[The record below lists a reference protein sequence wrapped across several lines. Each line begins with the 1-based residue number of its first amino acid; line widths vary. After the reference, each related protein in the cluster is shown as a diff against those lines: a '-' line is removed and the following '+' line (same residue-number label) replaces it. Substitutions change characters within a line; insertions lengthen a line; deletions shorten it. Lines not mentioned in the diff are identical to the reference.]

1 MHWDQNIIF
10 IIIAAI
16 IGISRLVSR
25 ISEESKKQSQRR
37 RQSTQRPPS
46 QTAMPQPIQRTEPK
60 TDEERVREF
69 LEALGQAPGSTPP
82 AKVQPRTQ
90 IPPRPLA
97 PVQPPASM
105 RPFAKPEFRTWKEQA
120 KEIVVLQ
127 QPTKGAPPEIKRV
140 VLPAIV
146 AAAGENEPDAW
157 IAPEQAQ
164 TVAAMTKTSI
174 ARASDQRTQT
184 VRASADT
191 IWKQSLQSLDSV
203 RTAIVLREIFGPPRG
218 VQVSSFVFE
227 TT

>member
-37 RQSTQRPPS
+37 RQSPQRPPTQS
-46 QTAMPQPIQRTEPK
+46 AMPQPIQRTRPK

-69 LEALGQAPGSTPP
+69 LEALGQPAGGAPPP
-82 AKVQPRTQ
+82 KIQPRTQ

-127 QPTKGAPPEIKRV
+127 QPTKPASPEIKRMIV
-140 VLPAIV
+140 PPAV
-146 AAAGENEPDAW
+146 PAEASEPGAW
-157 IAPEQAQ
+157 IALEQAQ
-164 TVAAMTKTSI
+164 TDAATKMVV
-174 ARASDQRTQT
+174 ARADDQASIRP
-184 VRASADT
+184 SADT
-191 IWKQSLQSLDSV
+191 IWKQALRSPNAA
-203 RTAIVLREIFGPPRG
+203 RTAIILREIFGPPRG
-218 VQVSSFVFE
+218 AQSPNFV
-227 TT
+227 

>member
-25 ISEESKKQSQRR
+25 ISEESKKQSKRR

-97 PVQPPASM
+97 PVQPPASI
-105 RPFAKPEFRTWKEQA
+105 RPFAKPEFRTWREQA

-127 QPTKGAPPEIKRV
+127 QPTKIALPQIKRV
-140 VLPAIV
+140 VVPPVPAE
-146 AAAGENEPDAW
+146 AKEPGAW
-157 IAPEQAQ
+157 IAQEEAQ
-164 TVAAMTKTSI
+164 TGAATKMAI
-174 ARASDQRTQT
+174 ARADDQPS
-184 VRASADT
+184 VRASADA
-191 IWKQSLQSLDSV
+191 IWKRTLRSPEAV

-218 VQVSSFVFE
+218 VQSSNFVFE
-227 TT
+227 TM

>member
-37 RQSTQRPPS
+37 RQPPQRPPPRP
-46 QTAMPQPIQRTEPK
+46 QIPQPIQRMRPK

-82 AKVQPRTQ
+82 AKVQPRAQ

-105 RPFAKPEFRTWKEQA
+105 RPFGKPEFRTWREQA

-127 QPTKGAPPEIKRV
+127 QPTKIAPPQIKRV
-140 VLPAIV
+140 VVPPVLPAE
-146 AAAGENEPDAW
+146 AYESGAW
-157 IAPEQAQ
+157 IAPEQVQ
-164 TVAAMTKTSI
+164 TVAATTKTS
-174 ARASDQRTQT
+174 
-184 VRASADT
+184 VR
-191 IWKQSLQSLDSV
+191 
-203 RTAIVLREIFGPPRG
+203 
-218 VQVSSFVFE
+218 
-227 TT
+227 

>member
-25 ISEESKKQSQRR
+25 ISENARKQDQRKPPPR
-37 RQSTQRPPS
+37 ARAQPTTQPVP
-46 QTAMPQPIQRTEPK
+46 RTPPK
-60 TDEERVREF
+60 TDEQRVREF

-90 IPPRPLA
+90 IPPRPVA

-105 RPFAKPEFRTWKEQA
+105 RPFAKPEFRTWREQA

-127 QPTKGAPPEIKRV
+127 QPAKIASPEIKRV
-140 VLPAIV
+140 VVPPIV
-146 AAAGENEPDAW
+146 AAAGENEPGAW
-157 IAPEQAQ
+157 IAPEQPQ
-164 TVAAMTKTSI
+164 TGTATKMAS
-174 ARASDQRTQT
+174 ARTDDQPS

-191 IWKQSLQSLDSV
+191 VWKQALRSPNAA
-203 RTAIVLREIFGPPRG
+203 RTAIILREIFGPPRG
-218 VQVSSFVFE
+218 VQSSNFVFE
-227 TT
+227 RI

>member
-1 MHWDQNIIF
+1 MHFDQNIIF

-37 RQSTQRPPS
+37 RQPPQSAPPRP
-46 QTAMPQPIQRTEPK
+46 QIPQPIQRARPK

-69 LEALGQAPGSTPP
+69 LEALGQPAGAAPPP
-82 AKVQPRTQ
+82 KIQPRTQ
-90 IPPRPLA
+90 VSPRPLA

-105 RPFAKPEFRTWKEQA
+105 RPFGKPEFRTWREQA

-127 QPTKGAPPEIKRV
+127 QPTKIAPPEIKPV
-140 VLPAIV
+140 IVPSVPAE
-146 AAAGENEPDAW
+146 ANEPGAW
-157 IAPEQAQ
+157 IAQEEAQ
-164 TVAAMTKTSI
+164 TGAATKMAI
-174 ARASDQRTQT
+174 ARAADRASVQ
-184 VRASADT
+184 ASADI
-191 IWKQSLQSLDSV
+191 IWKRALRSPNAA
-203 RTAIVLREIFGPPRG
+203 RTAIVLREILGPPRG

>member
-16 IGISRLVSR
+16 VGISRLVSR
-25 ISEESKKQSQRR
+25 ISENARKQDQRK
-37 RQSTQRPPS
+37 PPPRARA
-46 QTAMPQPIQRTEPK
+46 QPTAQPVQRTLPK

-69 LEALGQAPGSTPP
+69 LEALGQPAGAAPP

-97 PVQPPASM
+97 PVEPPASI
-105 RPFAKPEFRTWKEQA
+105 RPFAKPELRTWKEQA

-218 VQVSSFVFE
+218 KQSPFAP
-227 TT
+227 

>member
-1 MHWDQNIIF
+1 MHWDQNLIF

-37 RQSTQRPPS
+37 GQPPRPQP
-46 QTAMPQPIQRTEPK
+46 QMPQPIQRARPK

-69 LEALGQAPGSTPP
+69 IEALGQPTGAAPP

-105 RPFAKPEFRTWKEQA
+105 RPFGKPEFRTWREQA
-120 KEIVVLQ
+120 KVVLQ
-127 QPTKGAPPEIKRV
+127 QPTKIAPPEIKPVIVPSV
-140 VLPAIV
+140 VPAE
-146 AAAGENEPDAW
+146 ASEPGTW
-157 IAPEQAQ
+157 IAQEEAQ
-164 TVAAMTKTSI
+164 TSAATKLAI
-174 ARASDQRTQT
+174 ARTDDQPSI
-184 VRASADT
+184 RASAAA
-191 IWKQSLQSLDSV
+191 IWKRTLRSPDAV

>member
-1 MHWDQNIIF
+1 MHFDQNIIF

-37 RQSTQRPPS
+37 GQPP
-46 QTAMPQPIQRTEPK
+46 QGPPPQPGIPQPIQRTRPK

-69 LEALGQAPGSTPP
+69 LEALGQPAGAAPPP
-82 AKVQPRTQ
+82 KALPRAQ

-105 RPFAKPEFRTWKEQA
+105 RPFAKPVFRTWKEQA

-127 QPTKGAPPEIKRV
+127 EPAKAAPPEIRRIV
-140 VLPAIV
+140 VPPPVPSEA
-146 AAAGENEPDAW
+146 NEPGTW
-157 IAPEQAQ
+157 IEQAQ
-164 TVAAMTKTSI
+164 TAAGTKTI
-174 ARASDQRTQT
+174 ARTDDQPS

-191 IWKQSLQSLDSV
+191 IWKQALGSPNAA
-203 RTAIVLREIFGPPRG
+203 RTAIILREIFGPPRG
-218 VQVSSFVFE
+218 VQSSNFVFE

>member
-1 MHWDQNIIF
+1 MHFDQNIIF

-37 RQSTQRPPS
+37 RQPPQRPPP
-46 QTAMPQPIQRTEPK
+46 QPGIPQPIQRTRPK

-69 LEALGQAPGSTPP
+69 LEALGQPAGAAPPP
-82 AKVQPRTQ
+82 KAQPRTQ

-127 QPTKGAPPEIKRV
+127 QPAKAAPPEIRRIV
-140 VLPAIV
+140 VPPPVPAE
-146 AAAGENEPDAW
+146 ANEPGTW
-157 IAPEQAQ
+157 IEQAQ
-164 TVAAMTKTSI
+164 AQTAAGTKMSI
-174 ARASDQRTQT
+174 ARTDDQPS

-191 IWKQSLQSLDSV
+191 IWKQALRSPNAA
-203 RTAIVLREIFGPPRG
+203 RTAIILREIFGPPRG
-218 VQVSSFVFE
+218 VQSSNIVVE
-227 TT
+227 MI

>member
-37 RQSTQRPPS
+37 RQPPQSAPPRP
-46 QTAMPQPIQRTEPK
+46 QIPQPIQRTRPK

-69 LEALGQAPGSTPP
+69 LEALGQPAGAAPPP
-82 AKVQPRTQ
+82 KAQPRRQ

-97 PVQPPASM
+97 PVQPPASV
-105 RPFAKPEFRTWKEQA
+105 RPFGKPEFRTWREQA

-127 QPTKGAPPEIKRV
+127 QPTKIAPPEIKRV
-140 VLPAIV
+140 VVPSVVPAE
-146 AAAGENEPDAW
+146 ANEPDMW

-164 TVAAMTKTSI
+164 TGAATKIAI
-174 ARASDQRTQT
+174 ARTDDQPS

-191 IWKQSLQSLDSV
+191 IWKQALRSPNAA
-203 RTAIVLREIFGPPRG
+203 RTAIILRKIFGPPRG
-218 VQVSSFVFE
+218 VQSSNFVFE
-227 TT
+227 TL

>member
-37 RQSTQRPPS
+37 GQPPQRPPP
-46 QTAMPQPIQRTEPK
+46 QPQMPQAIQRTRPR

-69 LEALGQAPGSTPP
+69 LEALGQPAGAAPPS
-82 AKVQPRTQ
+82 KIQPRTQ

-97 PVQPPASM
+97 PVQPPASV
-105 RPFAKPEFRTWKEQA
+105 RPFGKPEFRTWREEA

-127 QPTKGAPPEIKRV
+127 QPTKIAPPEIKRV
-140 VLPAIV
+140 VVPSVVPAE
-146 AAAGENEPDAW
+146 GSKPGTW
-157 IAPEQAQ
+157 IAQEEAQ
-164 TVAAMTKTSI
+164 TSAATKMAI
-174 ARASDQRTQT
+174 ARADDQPS

-191 IWKQSLQSLDSV
+191 IWRQALRSPNGA
-203 RTAIVLREIFGPPRG
+203 RTAITLLEIFGPP
-218 VQVSSFVFE
+218 
-227 TT
+227 

>member
-1 MHWDQNIIF
+1 MHFDQTIIF

-16 IGISRLVSR
+16 VGISRLVSR

-37 RQSTQRPPS
+37 GQPPRRPPP
-46 QTAMPQPIQRTEPK
+46 QPQMPRPIQRMRPK

-69 LEALGQAPGSTPP
+69 LEALGQPAGAAPPSK
-82 AKVQPRTQ
+82 AQPRTQ

-97 PVQPPASM
+97 PVQPPASI
-105 RPFAKPEFRTWKEQA
+105 RPFAKPEFRTWREQA

-164 TVAAMTKTSI
+164 TVAAM
-174 ARASDQRTQT
+174 
-184 VRASADT
+184 
-191 IWKQSLQSLDSV
+191 
-203 RTAIVLREIFGPPRG
+203 
-218 VQVSSFVFE
+218 
-227 TT
+227 

>member
-1 MHWDQNIIF
+1 MHFDQNIIF

-37 RQSTQRPPS
+37 RQAPQGPPP
-46 QTAMPQPIQRTEPK
+46 QPGIPQPIQRTRPK

-69 LEALGQAPGSTPP
+69 LEALGQPAGAAPPP
-82 AKVQPRTQ
+82 KALPRAQ

-105 RPFAKPEFRTWKEQA
+105 RPFAKPVFRTWKEQA

-127 QPTKGAPPEIKRV
+127 QPARAAPPEIRRIV
-140 VLPAIV
+140 PPPVPAE
-146 AAAGENEPDAW
+146 ANEPGTW
-157 IAPEQAQ
+157 IEQAQ
-164 TVAAMTKTSI
+164 TAAGTKMSI
-174 ARASDQRTQT
+174 ARTDDQPS

-191 IWKQSLQSLDSV
+191 VWKQALRSPDAA
-203 RTAIVLREIFGPPRG
+203 RTAIILREIFGPPRG
-218 VQVSSFVFE
+218 VQSSNFVFE
-227 TT
+227 TL

>member
-37 RQSTQRPPS
+37 GQPPQRPPP
-46 QTAMPQPIQRTEPK
+46 QPGIPQPIQRTRPK

-69 LEALGQAPGSTPP
+69 LEALGQPAGAAPPP
-82 AKVQPRTQ
+82 KAQPRAQ

-105 RPFAKPEFRTWKEQA
+105 RPFAKPVFRTWKEQA

-127 QPTKGAPPEIKRV
+127 QPAKAAPPEIRRIV
-140 VLPAIV
+140 VPPEA
-146 AAAGENEPDAW
+146 NEPGAW
-157 IAPEQAQ
+157 VEQAQ
-164 TVAAMTKTSI
+164 AQIAAPTKIAI
-174 ARASDQRTQT
+174 ARTDDQPS

-191 IWKQSLQSLDSV
+191 VWKQALRSPDAA
-203 RTAIVLREIFGPPRG
+203 RTAIILREIFGPPRG
-218 VQVSSFVFE
+218 VQSSNFVFE
-227 TT
+227 TL

>member
-37 RQSTQRPPS
+37 GQPP
-46 QTAMPQPIQRTEPK
+46 QGPPPQPGIPQPIQRTRPK
-60 TDEERVREF
+60 TDEGRF
-69 LEALGQAPGSTPP
+69 GDSLEALGQRAGAAPPPKAMPP
-82 AKVQPRTQ
+82 AQ

-105 RPFAKPEFRTWKEQA
+105 RPFAKPVFRNWKEQA

-127 QPTKGAPPEIKRV
+127 QPAKVAPPEIRRIV
-140 VLPAIV
+140 PPPVPAE
-146 AAAGENEPDAW
+146 ANEPGTW
-157 IAPEQAQ
+157 IEQAQ
-164 TVAAMTKTSI
+164 TAAGTKMSVARTD
-174 ARASDQRTQT
+174 DQPS

-191 IWKQSLQSLDSV
+191 IWKQALGSPNAG
-203 RTAIVLREIFGPPRG
+203 RTAIILREIFGPPRG
-218 VQVSSFVFE
+218 VQSSNFVFE
-227 TT
+227 PL

>member
-16 IGISRLVSR
+16 VAISRLVSR
-25 ISEESKKQSQRR
+25 VSQESKKQSQRR
-37 RQSTQRPPS
+37 RQPPQPPRPQP
-46 QTAMPQPIQRTEPK
+46 QMPQPIQRTRPK

-69 LEALGQAPGSTPP
+69 LEALGQPAGAAPPP
-82 AKVQPRTQ
+82 KIYPRTQ

-105 RPFAKPEFRTWKEQA
+105 RPFGKPEFRTWREQT

-127 QPTKGAPPEIKRV
+127 QPTKVAPPEIKRV
-140 VLPAIV
+140 VVPAE
-146 AAAGENEPDAW
+146 ANEPDAW

-164 TVAAMTKTSI
+164 TGTSTKMAI
-174 ARASDQRTQT
+174 ARTDDQPS

-191 IWKQSLQSLDSV
+191 IWKQALRSPNAA
-203 RTAIVLREIFGPPRG
+203 RTAIILREILGPPRG
-218 VQVSSFVFE
+218 VQSSNFVFE
-227 TT
+227 RI

>member
-37 RQSTQRPPS
+37 GQPP
-46 QTAMPQPIQRTEPK
+46 QGPPPQPGIPQPIQRTRPK

-69 LEALGQAPGSTPP
+69 LEALGQPAGAAPPP
-82 AKVQPRTQ
+82 KAQPRTQ

-127 QPTKGAPPEIKRV
+127 QPTKIAPPEIKRV
-140 VLPAIV
+140 VVPAE
-146 AAAGENEPDAW
+146 ANEPGMW

-164 TVAAMTKTSI
+164 TGAATKIAI
-174 ARASDQRTQT
+174 ARTDDQPS

-191 IWKQSLQSLDSV
+191 IWKQALRSPNAA
-203 RTAIVLREIFGPPRG
+203 RTAIILREIFGPPRG
-218 VQVSSFVFE
+218 VQSSNFVFE
-227 TT
+227 TL

>member
-25 ISEESKKQSQRR
+25 ISEGSKKQSQRR
-37 RQSTQRPPS
+37 RQPPQRPP
-46 QTAMPQPIQRTEPK
+46 PQPQIPRAIQRTRPK

-69 LEALGQAPGSTPP
+69 LEALGQPAGAAPPSK
-82 AKVQPRTQ
+82 AQPRTQ
-90 IPPRPLA
+90 IPSRPLA

-105 RPFAKPEFRTWKEQA
+105 RPFGKPEFRTWREQA

-127 QPTKGAPPEIKRV
+127 QPTKIAPPEIKPVIVPSV
-140 VLPAIV
+140 VPAE
-146 AAAGENEPDAW
+146 ASEPGAW
-157 IAPEQAQ
+157 IAQEEAQ
-164 TVAAMTKTSI
+164 TGAATKTVI
-174 ARASDQRTQT
+174 ARADDQPS
-184 VRASADT
+184 VRASADA
-191 IWKQSLQSLDSV
+191 IWKRTLRSPDAV

-218 VQVSSFVFE
+218 VQSSNFVFE

>member
-10 IIIAAI
+10 IVIAAI

-37 RQSTQRPPS
+37 GQPP
-46 QTAMPQPIQRTEPK
+46 QGPPPQPGIPQPIQRTRPK

-69 LEALGQAPGSTPP
+69 LEALGQPAGAAPPP
-82 AKVQPRTQ
+82 KALPRAQ

-105 RPFAKPEFRTWKEQA
+105 RPFAKPVFRTWKEQA

-127 QPTKGAPPEIKRV
+127 QPAKAAPPEIRRIV
-140 VLPAIV
+140 VPPPLPAEANEPGAWIEQDQTQT
-146 AAAGENEPDAW
+146 AAA
-157 IAPEQAQ
+157 
-164 TVAAMTKTSI
+164 TKMSI
-174 ARASDQRTQT
+174 ARTDDQPS

-191 IWKQSLQSLDSV
+191 IWKQALLSPNAA
-203 RTAIVLREIFGPPRG
+203 RTAIILREIFGPPRG
-218 VQVSSFVFE
+218 VQSSNFVFE
-227 TT
+227 RI